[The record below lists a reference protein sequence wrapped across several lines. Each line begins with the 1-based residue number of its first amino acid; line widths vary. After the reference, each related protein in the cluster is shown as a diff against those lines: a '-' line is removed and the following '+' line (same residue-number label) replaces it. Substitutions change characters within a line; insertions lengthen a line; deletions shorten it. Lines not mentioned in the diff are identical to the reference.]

1 MANDKS
7 QQHDLHYQF
16 TSGNDEV
23 VLLFQMAAENIL
35 CCGNR
40 MLNCDL
46 NWCAVGWVQGNKFYR
61 FSLPEKMGWKVDKND
76 LNFNKQYVTKIHF

>member
-1 MANDKS
+1 MVTSSNFDTFHVSIKTTLANDKS

-46 NWCAVGWVQGNKFYR
+46 N
-61 FSLPEKMGWKVDKND
+61 
-76 LNFNKQYVTKIHF
+76 